1 MTPTTDVAVGK
12 AVALRCRGGGA
23 DRAPGPLVPP
33 APPQPQRGRGGDD
46 LPRLP
51 RGRASRGPDL
61 DPRSHAPEP
70 APAPEAPERGELP
83 RDRRVRPGRLQPGRP
98 RKPRLAP
105 RRRRHHAHHL
115 GRGDLHRTHRGL
127 LPAPR
132 PGRHALH
139 GRADGL
145 PRDHPGHRLHGRAG
159 PRRLERHPGAVAR
172 LPAADGPPGPEH
184 RAEPPGARLRR
195 GGPGARAARSVGRR
209 PAHPAELSRAA
220 PRPGDVHLRVRRPG
234 GGDPGVPG
242 RGRAAVRP
250 LLGQRHRERE
260 ERDPRGVLGQP
271 LPRHHLDS
279 GRPQPEP
286 PGRRPS

>member
-1 MTPTTDVAVGK
+1 MGATIFLFFLAAALLAGQISTHVPTR
-12 AVALRCRGGGA
+12 LN
-23 DRAPGPLVPP
+23 
-33 APPQPQRGRGGDD
+33 PPQRLKPPSAANFLGTDEFGRDVYSLVVHGSRVSLLVGGVTM
-46 LPRLP
+46 LITSV
-51 RGRASRGPDL
+51 GGT
-61 DPRSHAPEP
+61 
-70 APAPEAPERGELP
+70 
-83 RDRRVRPGRLQPGRP
+83 
-98 RKPRLAP
+98 
-105 RRRRHHAHHL
+105 
-115 GRGDLHRTHRGL
+115 LHRTRRGL

-132 PGRHALH
+132 PRRHALH
-139 GRADGL
+139 GRPDGL

-159 PRRLERHPGAVAR
+159 PRRVERHPGAVAR

-184 RAEPPGARLRR
+184 RAEPAGARLRR
-195 GGPGARAARSVGRR
+195 GGAGARAARSGGCRR
-209 PAHPAELSRAA
+209 AHPAELSRAA

-271 LPRHHLDS
+271 LPGHHLDS
-279 GRPQPEP
+279 GRSQPEP